1 MKRTKKGFTLVELMV
16 VMAIST
22 ILLVAVMTMTTPASR
37 MYRSTAVSNDAY
49 SMANNIDSY
58 LKRSLEYAD
67 NVWLFDSAT
76 EAPEFGSGAMATN
89 IENVVVNYK
98 NAYYK
103 NAAVATKEGADG
115 DLKFVKGKIYV
126 LHLDNNTGK
135 IERRTYEFPNSSTNT
150 VNLIST
156 DADVV
161 NTAYF
166 LGDNQN
172 YHIRYAFNSAK
183 LEPKKVGG
191 NIVHTSK
198 GDFVFDLSS
207 IGSNVSELHTNQAVS
222 IIVNKGTSPT
232 DNIPTDASI
241 QGPASVTVAN
251 LPFVNISSRTGGNVP
266 QNRIVIQNE
275 GDATFYIQGQAG
287 IPAGIARMKDE
298 ACINFAAKDT
308 AHNNVSLEKDLYIV
322 YSYAD
327 ELVKHS

>member
-16 VMAIST
+16 VMAISS

-67 NVWLFDSAT
+67 NVWLFDNET
-76 EAPEFGSGAMATN
+76 EAPEFGSGAMASN
-89 IENVVVNYK
+89 IENVVVKYK

-103 NAAVATKEGADG
+103 NVAVATKEGADG

-126 LHLDNNTGK
+126 LHLDNSNGK
-135 IERRTYEFPNSSTNT
+135 IESRTYEFPNSSTNT

-183 LEPKKVGG
+183 LEPQTSGG
-191 NIVHTSK
+191 QIVHTSN
-198 GDFVFDLSS
+198 GDFVFNLSS
-207 IGSNVSELHTNQAVS
+207 IGSNVNTTHTQQAIS

-232 DNIPTDASI
+232 DNIPTDAAI

-251 LPFVNISSRTGGNVP
+251 LPFTNISSRTVANEP
-266 QNRIVIQNE
+266 QNRIVIENE
-275 GDATFYIQGQAG
+275 GNATFYIQGQAG
-287 IPAGIARMKDE
+287 IPAAINRME
-298 ACINFAAKDT
+298 TRSCINFAALDT
-308 AHNNVSLEKDLYIV
+308 THNNVSLEKDLYIV

-327 ELVKHS
+327 ELVKRS

>member
-1 MKRTKKGFTLVELMV
+1 LKRTKKGFTLVELMV

-49 SMANNIDSY
+49 SMANNIDNY

-76 EAPEFGSGAMATN
+76 EALGFGSGAMATN

-115 DLKFVKGKIYV
+115 ELKFVKGKIYV

-135 IERRTYEFPNSSTNT
+135 IERLTYEFPNSSTNT

-207 IGSNVSELHTNQAVS
+207 IGSNVNASHTQQAIS

-275 GDATFYIQGQAG
+275 GDTTFYIQGQSG
-287 IPAGIARMKDE
+287 IPAALDRE
-298 ACINFAAKDT
+298 RNESCINFAAQDT
-308 AHNNVSLEKDLYIV
+308 THNNVSLEKDLYIV

-327 ELVKHS
+327 ELVKRS